1 MLDFRTLWDRA
12 LPYPEFLAA
21 STKHKGLWEGIYAIA
36 RLPAWATGAL
46 VPGARRRLLVLAE
59 DWCGDASSTIP
70 LVAKLVDHLPGFEL
84 RVLRRDEN
92 PAVMDQYLTNGSRS
106 IPIVIAL
113 DQDYRELGHWG
124 PRPRELQAWVMAN
137 RGTVPKAELYP
148 KIRQWYAR
156 DHGESTV
163 REVLET
169 AGVEVPAAV
178 SPTRSDAGSQG
189 MDRAS
194 GE

>member
-12 LPYPEFLAA
+12 LTYPDFLAA

-36 RLPAWATGAL
+36 RLPGWATGAL
-46 VPGARRRLLVLAE
+46 AAGAPRRLLVIAE

-70 LVAKLVDHLPGFEL
+70 LVAKLVDQVPGIEL
-84 RVLRRDEN
+84 RVLRRDEH

-106 IPIVIAL
+106 IPVVIAL

-156 DHGESTV
+156 DHGESTL
-163 REVLET
+163 REVLEV
-169 AGVEVPAAV
+169 AGLEVPAG
-178 SPTRSDAGSQG
+178 SPTPLPDDAALRESP
-189 MDRAS
+189 
-194 GE
+194 

>member
-1 MLDFRTLWDRA
+1 MTMLDFRTLWDRA
-12 LPYPEFLAA
+12 LTYPAFLAA
-21 STKHKGLWEGIYAIA
+21 STKHKGLWEGLYAIA
-36 RLPAWATGAL
+36 RLPSWVTGAL
-46 VPGARRRLLVLAE
+46 EPGVPRRLLVIAE

-70 LVAKLVDHLPGFEL
+70 VVAKLVDQVPSLEL

-92 PAVMDQYLTNGSRS
+92 PEVMDQYLTNGSRS

-113 DQDYRELGHWG
+113 DDDFRELGHWG

-137 RGTVPKAELYP
+137 RGSVPKAELYP

-163 REVLET
+163 REVLEA
-169 AGVEVPAAV
+169 AGVKVPAAAV
-178 SPTRSDAGSQG
+178 GDAGFEG
-189 MDRAS
+189 MERAS